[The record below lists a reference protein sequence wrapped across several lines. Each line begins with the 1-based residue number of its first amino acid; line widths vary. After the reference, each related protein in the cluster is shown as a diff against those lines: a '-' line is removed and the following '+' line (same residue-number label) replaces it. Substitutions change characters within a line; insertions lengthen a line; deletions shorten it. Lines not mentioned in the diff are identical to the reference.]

1 MDLTGQGMLCRADHR
16 EILRINALDILYI
29 ICCQMLPGFFFL
41 ELSQMAVDRRDQF
54 IRRFPDPIQGCLQ
67 LRRILAGGPAC
78 DIGEAVITG
87 LDPVMLGNVIGNRF
101 GFKCEY
107 LHLRPYAKFSKMLM
121 FLVIR
126 HKASL
131 LGEKNKH

>member
-1 MDLTGQGMLCRADHR
+1 MLGQTADR
-16 EILRINALDILYI
+16 VIFRIGANNIFHI
-29 ICCQMLPGFFFL
+29 FRCQMLPGLFL
-41 ELSQMAVDRRDQF
+41 LKLSKMPVNCGDQL
-54 IRRFPDPIQGCLQ
+54 IRRLTDPVQGSFQ
-67 LRRILAGGPAC
+67 LRRVLIGGPAC
-78 DIGEAVITG
+78 DIGEAVVTG
-87 LDPVMLGNVIGNRF
+87 LDPEMLGNGIGNRF

-107 LHLRPYAKFSKMLM
+107 LHLKHYAKFSKMLM